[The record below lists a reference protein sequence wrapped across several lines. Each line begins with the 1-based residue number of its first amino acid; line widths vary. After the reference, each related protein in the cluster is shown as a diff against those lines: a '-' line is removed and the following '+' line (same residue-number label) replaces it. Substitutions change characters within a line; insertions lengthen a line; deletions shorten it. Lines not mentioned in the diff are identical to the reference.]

1 MIPYAELDRALAR
14 WKAKA
19 QGGMVELPPAEVES
33 AEVDSAEIQAEAV
46 EAAPSEGMPMVV
58 DEAGSV
64 PQPVASERTG
74 EIDLAEIETYDDE
87 LAPLARGRGFTPPTG
102 PPATRAAPGSC
113 SAHKSPAG
121 KARLRSTGLNRTDL
135 IRG

>member
-1 MIPYAELDRALAR
+1 MIPYEELDRALAR

-19 QGGMVELPPAEVES
+19 QGGMLDGAVELPPEVES

-46 EAAPSEGMPMVV
+46 ADPYAAAPSEGTPMIV

-74 EIDLAEIETYDDE
+74 EIDLAEIETYDD
-87 LAPLARGRGFTPPTG
+87 
-102 PPATRAAPGSC
+102 
-113 SAHKSPAG
+113 
-121 KARLRSTGLNRTDL
+121 
-135 IRG
+135 

>member
-1 MIPYAELDRALAR
+1 MIPYEELDRALAR

-19 QGGMVELPPAEVES
+19 QGGMLDGAVELPPEVES

-46 EAAPSEGMPMVV
+46 SDPYAAAPSEGTPMIV

-74 EIDLAEIETYDDE
+74 EIDLAEIETYDD
-87 LAPLARGRGFTPPTG
+87 
-102 PPATRAAPGSC
+102 
-113 SAHKSPAG
+113 
-121 KARLRSTGLNRTDL
+121 
-135 IRG
+135 

>member
-1 MIPYAELDRALAR
+1 MIPYEELDRALAR

-19 QGGMVELPPAEVES
+19 QGAMLDGAVELRPEVES

-46 EAAPSEGMPMVV
+46 SDPYAAAPSEGTPMIV

-74 EIDLAEIETYDDE
+74 EIDLAEIETYDD
-87 LAPLARGRGFTPPTG
+87 
-102 PPATRAAPGSC
+102 
-113 SAHKSPAG
+113 
-121 KARLRSTGLNRTDL
+121 
-135 IRG
+135 